1 MRTSLGISAGNEV
14 VCSALVATASNGA
27 QSFDYRVVSADAAHS
42 DIGDLVAS
50 SIDLMTTQ
58 LPTQQAPH
66 DIAWPTQPVG
76 VRFAGTGATGMEAA
90 AGKPPTS
97 VAVAYRSK
105 EQAQVIRSA
114 TGKQRELKLVPEGTA
129 ALTFLRH
136 TGLLDRYETVAI
148 VDLGATGLSVTV
160 AEQAGGNV
168 LSSERIHA
176 ISGNAIDDL
185 IYHHLLDVHYARR
198 GTRPNRGMLTNR
210 GRAAKE
216 HLSVTPAVTIDHVA
230 GRPLKLTRADFE
242 ELIGDLLRDIALFT
256 AAVFARAPKSPQ
268 AVAVIGGGAN
278 IPAVLQTLERELD
291 VPVLTV
297 DDPEAVIA
305 KGAALVADAAQPSG
319 FPVAALGGD
328 APAGTFTK
336 VIGTLAGAI
345 VVVGLVIGYGFKTFA
360 PTSDEEVSPA
370 GTTSSAL
377 VPTAP
382 VTVAPQTGAGT
393 DTSGAREPVS
403 RTTGATPPVTEDA
416 GLSSTRTGA
425 VSTPSPTP
433 TPTAAPIPSVQPT
446 LRPDPNLPPIPF
458 PELLGPLL
466 NPPGGSSV
474 PTQQNREEYGPS
486 TSPPPPTGDPS
497 QTPAQTQI
505 PFPSPPASAPPQAP
519 AQTRIPYPMPRSN
532 SGSARQ
538 GTVTALPLLELE
550 FAPRN

>member
-42 DIGDLVAS
+42 DLGDLVAS

-58 LPTQQAPH
+58 LPTQQVPH

-76 VRFAGTGATGMEAA
+76 VRLAGATGMEAA

-97 VAVAYRSK
+97 VAVAYRGK
-105 EQAQVIRSA
+105 EQEQVIRSA

-160 AEQAGGNV
+160 ADQADGNI
-168 LSSERIHA
+168 LRSERIHA

-216 HLSVTPAVTIDHVA
+216 HLSVAPAVTIDHVA

-256 AAVFARAPKSPQ
+256 AAVFARAPKEPQ

-328 APAGTFTK
+328 APAGTFAK
-336 VIGTLAGAI
+336 VVGTLAGAI

-393 DTSGAREPVS
+393 DTSGGRETVN
-403 RTTGATPPVTEDA
+403 RTTGVTPSVTEDA
-416 GLSSTRTGA
+416 GPSSTRPGA

-466 NPPGGSSV
+466 NPPGGSSA
-474 PTQQNREEYGPS
+474 PSQQQNREEYGPS
-486 TSPPPPTGDPS
+486 TSPAPPPGVPP
-497 QTPAQTQI
+497 QTPAQTRI
-505 PFPSPPASAPPQAP
+505 PFPPPPASAPPQAP

-538 GTVTALPLLELE
+538 GTVHALPLLELE
-550 FAPRN
+550 FAPHD

>member
-58 LPTQQAPH
+58 LPVQQTPH
-66 DIAWPTQPVG
+66 DIAWPSHPVG
-76 VRFAGTGATGMEAA
+76 VSFAGSHPPGLEAA

-97 VAVAYRSK
+97 VAVAYRNK

-114 TGKQRELKLVPEGTA
+114 TGRQRALELVPEGVA
-129 ALTFLRH
+129 ALTYLRH
-136 TGLLDRYETVAI
+136 TGLLDRYETVAV

-160 AEQAGGNV
+160 ADPADSTV
-168 LSSERIHA
+168 LHSQRTHA
-176 ISGNAIDDL
+176 VSGNAIDDL
-185 IYHHLLDVHYARR
+185 IYHHLVDVHYARR

-216 HLSVTPAVTIDHVA
+216 HLSIAPAVTIDHVA

-242 ELIGDLLRDIALFT
+242 ELIADLLGEATGF
-256 AAVFARAPKSPQ
+256 AQAVFARAPKFPQ

-278 IPAVLQTLERELD
+278 IPAVVAALESDLEL
-291 VPVLTV
+291 PVITV

-305 KGAALVADAAQPSG
+305 KGAALVADSAQPSV
-319 FPVAALGGD
+319 FPVAALG
-328 APAGTFTK
+328 AEASSGTFTK
-336 VIGTLAGAI
+336 VVGTLAGAI

-360 PTSDEEVSPA
+360 PTSEEEVSPA

-377 VPTAP
+377 VPPAPP
-382 VTVAPQTGAGT
+382 VTVAPPTGAGT
-393 DTSGAREPVS
+393 VTTEDREPTVYPTGS
-403 RTTGATPPVTEDA
+403 VPTTVPATTQPTTPTSTVATPSAT
-416 GLSSTRTGA
+416 TT
-425 VSTPSPTP
+425 TP
-433 TPTAAPIPSVQPT
+433 TPT

-466 NPPGGSSV
+466 SPTTPTTPTPGANPAAPGGSSQLDRNPNNTES
-474 PTQQNREEYGPS
+474 PTTTGP
-486 TSPPPPTGDPS
+486 TT
-497 QTPAQTQI
+497 
-505 PFPSPPASAPPQAP
+505 AP
-519 AQTRIPYPMPRSN
+519 AQTRIPFPFPRAN
-532 SGSARQ
+532 SGSSTPDSAEPS
-538 GTVTALPLLELE
+538 PLQL
-550 FAPRN
+550 APTD

>member
-14 VCSALVATASNGA
+14 VCSALVATAPNGA

-58 LPTQQAPH
+58 LPSQQVPH

-76 VRFAGTGATGMEAA
+76 VRFAGTGSVGLEAA
-90 AGKPPTS
+90 AGRPPTS

-114 TGKQRELKLVPEGTA
+114 TGKQRELELVPEGTA

-136 TGLLDRYETVAI
+136 TGLLDRYETVAV

-160 AEQAGGNV
+160 AEQADGTV
-168 LSSERIHA
+168 LRSERIHA

-185 IYHHLLDVHYARR
+185 IYHHLVDLHYARR
-198 GTRPNRGMLTNR
+198 GTRPNRRMLTNR

-216 HLSVTPAVTIDHVA
+216 HLSVSPAVTIDHVA

-242 ELIGDLLRDIALFT
+242 ELIGDLLRDTALFT
-256 AAVFARAPKSPQ
+256 AAVFARAPKSPE

-278 IPAVLQTLERELD
+278 IPAVLETLERALD

-319 FPVAALGGD
+319 FPVAAGIGGD

-345 VVVGLVIGYGFKTFA
+345 VVVGLVVGYGFKTFA

-370 GTTSSAL
+370 GTTSSAQL
-377 VPTAP
+377 PPTS
-382 VTVAPQTGAGT
+382 VTVPPQTGAGT
-393 DTSGAREPVS
+393 VTSGGRE
-403 RTTGATPPVTEDA
+403 TTEGSTVASPPPGTQEA
-416 GLSSTRTGA
+416 GLPSTRTGA
-425 VSTPSPTP
+425 VFTP
-433 TPTAAPIPSVQPT
+433 TPIPTPAPIPSAQPT

-466 NPPGGSSV
+466 NPPGNPLL

-486 TSPPPPTGDPS
+486 TSPAP
-497 QTPAQTQI
+497 
-505 PFPSPPASAPPQAP
+505 PPASGPPQAP
-519 AQTRIPYPMPRSN
+519 AHTRIPIPMPRSN
-532 SGSARQ
+532 SGSAGQ
-538 GTVTALPLLELE
+538 DTTSALPLLEVE
-550 FAPRN
+550 FAPHR

>member
-14 VCSALVATASNGA
+14 VCSALVATAPNGA

-42 DIGDLVAS
+42 DVGDLVAS

-58 LPTQQAPH
+58 LPSQQVPH
-66 DIAWPTQPVG
+66 DIAWPAQPVG
-76 VRFAGTGATGMEAA
+76 VRFAGTGSAGLEAA

-136 TGLLDRYETVAI
+136 TGLLDRYETVAV

-160 AEQAGGNV
+160 AEQGDGTV
-168 LSSERIHA
+168 LRSERIHA

-185 IYHHLLDVHYARR
+185 IYHHLVDLHYARR
-198 GTRPNRGMLTNR
+198 GTRPNRRMLTNR
-210 GRAAKE
+210 GRTAKE
-216 HLSVTPAVTIDHVA
+216 HLSVAPAVTLDHVA

-242 ELIGDLLRDIALFT
+242 ELIGDLLRDTALFT
-256 AAVFARAPKSPQ
+256 EAVFARAPKSPE

-278 IPAVLQTLERELD
+278 IPAVLETLERALD

-305 KGAALVADAAQPSG
+305 KGAALVADAAQPSAS
-319 FPVAALGGD
+319 PVTAGLGGD

-345 VVVGLVIGYGFKTFA
+345 VVVGLVVGYGFKTFA
-360 PTSDEEVSPA
+360 PTSEEEVSPA
-370 GTTSSAL
+370 GTTSSAQL
-377 VPTAP
+377 PTPA
-382 VTVAPQTGAGT
+382 VTQAPQTGAGT
-393 DTSGAREPVS
+393 VTSGGRE
-403 RTTGATPPVTEDA
+403 TTDVATVAPPPVTQDV
-416 GLSSTRTGA
+416 GLPSTRTGA
-425 VSTPSPTP
+425 VSTPTPTP
-433 TPTAAPIPSVQPT
+433 TPAPIPSVQPT

-466 NPPGGSSV
+466 NSPGNPLL

-486 TSPPPPTGDPS
+486 TSPAP
-497 QTPAQTQI
+497 
-505 PFPSPPASAPPQAP
+505 PPASGPPQAP
-519 AQTRIPYPMPRSN
+519 AHTRIPIPMPRSN

-538 GTVTALPLLELE
+538 GTTSALPLLEVE
-550 FAPRN
+550 FAPHH

>member
-14 VCSALVATASNGA
+14 VCSALVATAPNGA

-58 LPTQQAPH
+58 LPTQQVPH
-66 DIAWPTQPVG
+66 DIAWPSQPVG
-76 VRFAGTGATGMEAA
+76 VRFAGTGSAGLEAA
-90 AGKPPTS
+90 AGEPPTS

-105 EQAQVIRSA
+105 EQEQVIRSA
-114 TGKQRELKLVPEGTA
+114 TGKQRELKLVPESDA

-160 AEQAGGNV
+160 ADQADGTV
-168 LSSERIHA
+168 LRSERIHA

-185 IYHHLLDVHYARR
+185 IYHHLVDVHYARR
-198 GTRPNRGMLTNR
+198 GTRPNRSMLTNR

-216 HLSVTPAVTIDHVA
+216 HLSIAPAVTIDHIA

-256 AAVFARAPKSPQ
+256 AAVFTRAPKFPQ

-278 IPAVLQTLERELD
+278 IPAVLETLERKLD

-319 FPVAALGGD
+319 FPVMAGLGGD

-370 GTTSSAL
+370 GTTSSAQL
-377 VPTAP
+377 PTTP
-382 VTVAPQTGAGT
+382 ITVAPATGSVTTAGRETTERSTGA
-393 DTSGAREPVS
+393 P
-403 RTTGATPPVTEDA
+403 PPVTQDA
-416 GLSSTRTGA
+416 GLPSTRTA
-425 VSTPSPTP
+425 TVSGPTP
-433 TPTAAPIPSVQPT
+433 APIPSVQPT

-466 NPPGGSSV
+466 NPPGV
-474 PTQQNREEYGPS
+474 APPPTQQNLEQYGPS
-486 TSPPPPTGDPS
+486 TSPSQPPASGPTQS
-497 QTPAQTQI
+497 PAQTQMPI
-505 PFPSPPASAPPQAP
+505 
-519 AQTRIPYPMPRSN
+519 PMPRSH
-532 SGSARQ
+532 SGSGRQ
-538 GTVTALPLLELE
+538 GTTSALPLLEIE
-550 FAPRN
+550 FAPQY